1 VRYLSF
7 LSAVH
12 ELLEPQRYLEIGVR
26 HGHSLALASCRAVGI
41 DPAFTLSSELDCDLA
56 LFRTTSDEYFGRP
69 DPLAATGGKP
79 FDLAFIDGLHLFE
92 FALRDFMHVEKHSS
106 PRSVIVFDDM
116 LPRTIDEAARVR
128 HTAAWT
134 GDVYPVL
141 AVFAKYRPD
150 LIVIPVGTQPTGLL
164 LVMGLDPANTTLAD
178 NYQAII
184 DEFRT
189 ADPQPVPPELLD
201 RRTVVAPQRVLS
213 AGFWQVLANA
223 AEDVSPAALRPDLAR
238 AVAAS
243 VGPAFAPEAAIAG

>member
-1 VRYLSF
+1 VRYLPF

-26 HGHSLALASCRAVGI
+26 HGDSLALASCRAVGI
-41 DPAFTLSSELDCDLA
+41 DPAFTLRSELDCDLA

-116 LPRTIDEAARVR
+116 LPRTVAEAARVR

-134 GDVYPVL
+134 GDVYPIL

-150 LIVIPVGTQPTGLL
+150 LIVIPVDTQPTGLL

-178 NYQAII
+178 NYDAII
-184 DEFRT
+184 GEFRS

-223 AEDVSPAALRPDLAR
+223 AEDVTPAALRPELGR

-243 VGPAFAPEAAIAG
+243 VGVAFAPQGVPAT

>member
-1 VRYLSF
+1 VRYLPF

-26 HGHSLALASCRAVGI
+26 HGDSLALASCRAVGI

-56 LFRTTSDEYFGRP
+56 LIRTTSDEYFARP

-106 PRSVIVFDDM
+106 PRSVIVFDDV
-116 LPRTIDEAARVR
+116 LPRTVDEAARVR

-134 GDVYPVL
+134 GDVYPIL

-150 LIVIPVGTQPTGLL
+150 LIVIPVDTQPTGLL
-164 LVMGLDPANTTLAD
+164 LVMGLDPDNSALAD
-178 NYQAII
+178 NYPAII
-184 DEFRT
+184 DEFRA
-189 ADPQPVPPELLD
+189 ADPQPVPAELLD
-201 RRTVVAPQRVLS
+201 RRIVVAPQRVLS

-223 AEDVSPAALRPDLAR
+223 AQDVSAAALRPELAR

-243 VGPAFAPEAAIAG
+243 VGEAFAAAS